1 MEDSVKEKSFARRF
15 APGVK
20 SPDVEKGMVII
31 MKHTMAIIGFG
42 GMGGWHAENVS
53 SRIEEIIV
61 KGVYDIRDEALIKA
75 KEKELYVYSTIDELL
90 QDKEIELVTI
100 ATPNDKHKEYAVMC
114 LRAGKHVICEKPVTM
129 NVAELEE
136 IIEVSKEVGKI
147 FSIHQN
153 RRWDKDY
160 VTIKT
165 ILNSKSIGK
174 PYFIESRVQGSRG
187 AMHGW
192 RGHKINGG
200 GMVLDWGV
208 HLIDQFLNLIDEKV
222 VSVTAHL
229 LNLYSDEVDDNI
241 KIMLRFENG
250 VSALCEMSTNCLIN
264 LPRWHVS
271 CTEGTA
277 VINDWSCGGK
287 IVKLKS
293 DSKTEWSDDIV
304 YTEAGPTRTMAPR
317 PVYTTDVLDLPEV
330 NTDWSDYYKNIV
342 KVMNGEEELIVKPEQ
357 ALRVMKVIEM
367 VFRSEESGMGVSCN
381 I

>member
-1 MEDSVKEKSFARRF
+1 
-15 APGVK
+15 
-20 SPDVEKGMVII
+20 
-31 MKHTMAIIGFG
+31 MKYTMAIIGFG

-53 SRIEEIIV
+53 SRIEEISV
-61 KGVYDIRDEALIKA
+61 KGVYDIREDALIKA
-75 KEKELYVYSTIDELL
+75 KEKGLYTYSTIDELL
-90 QDKEIELVTI
+90 HDNDIDLVTI
-100 ATPNDKHKEYAVMC
+100 ATPNDKHKEYAIMC

-136 IIEVSKEVGKI
+136 IIEVSKECGKI

-153 RRWDKDY
+153 RRWDKDF
-160 VTIKT
+160 VIIKK
-165 ILNSKSIGK
+165 LLDEGSIGQ

-208 HLIDQFLNLIDEKV
+208 HLIDQFLNLIDSKV

-241 KIMLRFENG
+241 KIILRFDNG

-271 CTEGTA
+271 CTDGTV
-277 VINDWSCGGK
+277 VIDDWSCGGK

-293 DSKTEWSDDIV
+293 DSKMEWGDDIV

-317 PVYTTDVLDLPEV
+317 PVYTTDVLELPEV
-330 NTDWSDYYKNIV
+330 QSDWSDYYKNIV
-342 KVMNGEEELIVKPEQ
+342 KVMNGEGELIVKPEQ

-367 VFRSEESGMGVSCN
+367 IFRSEESGMGISCN